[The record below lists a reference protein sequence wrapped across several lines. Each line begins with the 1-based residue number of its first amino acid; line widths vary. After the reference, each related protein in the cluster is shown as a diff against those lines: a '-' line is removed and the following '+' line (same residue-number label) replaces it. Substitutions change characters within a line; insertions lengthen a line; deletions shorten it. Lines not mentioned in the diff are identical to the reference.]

1 MILKRDL
8 SKAISIIKE
17 FEGLK
22 LGAYLCSAGIATI
35 GYGTTRFKDRN
46 VELGDRVTQAE
57 ADECLLTDNEKALMN
72 LMEQRLNQIS
82 FLMQM
87 QIEAE
92 IRRLNARIEWLEE
105 QYMEKVK

>member
-1 MILKRDL
+1 MGFSSND
-8 SKAISIIKE
+8 E
-17 FEGLK
+17 
-22 LGAYLCSAGIATI
+22 IANT
-35 GYGTTRFKDRN
+35 
-46 VELGDRVTQAE
+46 
-57 ADECLLTDNEKALMN
+57 LTDNEKALMN

-92 IRRLNARIEWLEE
+92 IRRLNARIDELEK

>member
-1 MILKRDL
+1 MGFSSND
-8 SKAISIIKE
+8 E
-17 FEGLK
+17 
-22 LGAYLCSAGIATI
+22 IANT
-35 GYGTTRFKDRN
+35 
-46 VELGDRVTQAE
+46 
-57 ADECLLTDNEKALMN
+57 LTDNEKALMN